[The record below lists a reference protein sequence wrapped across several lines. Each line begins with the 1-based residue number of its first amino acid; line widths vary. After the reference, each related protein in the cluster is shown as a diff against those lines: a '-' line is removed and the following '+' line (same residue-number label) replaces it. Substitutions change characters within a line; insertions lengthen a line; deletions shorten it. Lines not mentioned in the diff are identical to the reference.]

1 MLAAV
6 GVRFADDNEFL
17 GHLEA
22 LDNEPDG

>member
-6 GVRFADDNEFL
+6 GVRFADDDEFL

-22 LDNEPDG
+22 LDNEADG

>member
-6 GVRFADDNEFL
+6 GVRFADDDEFL